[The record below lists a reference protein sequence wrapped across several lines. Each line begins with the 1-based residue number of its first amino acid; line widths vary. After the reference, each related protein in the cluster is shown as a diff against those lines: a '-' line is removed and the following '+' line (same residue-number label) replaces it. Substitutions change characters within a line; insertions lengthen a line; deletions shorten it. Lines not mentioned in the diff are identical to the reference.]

1 MRLWFSPSSEVPLY
15 KQLVTQVV
23 LAVLAGDLKPG
34 DKLPSTRE
42 LARRFAIHPNTI
54 SAGYREL
61 ERDGWTETRHGSGVY
76 VRNHAT
82 AAKTP
87 QQAVDVAIAGFFRM
101 VRELGLPMNEVRARV
116 AVWIAAPPPDH
127 FLVVDNDPEMRKIL
141 MTEIAEA
148 SMFAVRDVS
157 VEECADAEILVGA
170 VPVCRPS
177 QEARVRAALP
187 MGVELV
193 SLQISSAIAWL
204 TPHLPVPK
212 GHLFAVVSCWP
223 EVLVIAR
230 TMLAAAGVPGDALIF
245 CDANKRG
252 WQRGVEQVSAML
264 CDAATAKR
272 KDLPRGPRVMVFRL
286 LSDTTR
292 EILARYAS

>member
-1 MRLWFSPSSEVPLY
+1 VRLWFSPSSEVPLY

-76 VRNHAT
+76 VRDHAVQ
-82 AAKTP
+82 AKTP
-87 QQAVDVAIAGFFRM
+87 QQAVDVAIASFFRM

-116 AVWIAAPPPDH
+116 AEWIAAPPPDH
-127 FLVVDNDPEMRKIL
+127 FLVVDSDAEMRKIL
-141 MTEIAEA
+141 MTEIADTTKFPVREA
-148 SMFAVRDVS
+148 S
-157 VEECADAEILVGA
+157 VEECADAELLKSV

-177 QEARVRAALP
+177 QEERVRASLP
-187 MGVELV
+187 MGVELLT
-193 SLQISSAIAWL
+193 LQISSATAWL
-204 TPHLPVPK
+204 TPYLPAPK
-212 GHLFAVVSCWP
+212 GHLFAVVSCWS
-223 EVLVIAR
+223 EFLLIAR

-252 WQRGVEQVSAML
+252 WQRGVEQASALL
-264 CDAATAKR
+264 CDAATAKQ
-272 KDLPRGPRVMVFRL
+272 KDLPRGPRVLVFRL
-286 LSDTTR
+286 LSDATR
-292 EILARYAS
+292 EMLARCAA